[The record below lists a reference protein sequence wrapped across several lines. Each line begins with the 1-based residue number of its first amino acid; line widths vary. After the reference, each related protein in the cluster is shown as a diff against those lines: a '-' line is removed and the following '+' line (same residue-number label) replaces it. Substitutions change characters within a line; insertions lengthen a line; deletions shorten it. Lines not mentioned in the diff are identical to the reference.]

1 MCSGYDRYFQ
11 IAKCFRDEDLR
22 ADRQPEFTQVDMELS
37 FVDMDDVIDVNERL
51 LKYIFKEIGVDVQ
64 LPIQRMTWQEAMD
77 RFGSDKPDIR
87 FGMEL
92 QDVSEVVK
100 GCGFGVFTGALE
112 NGGTVRGINAK
123 GQGICRERRLMHW

>member
-1 MCSGYDRYFQ
+1 M
-11 IAKCFRDEDLR
+11 
-22 ADRQPEFTQVDMELS
+22 
-37 FVDMDDVIDVNERL
+37 
-51 LKYIFKEIGVDVQ
+51 DVQ

-112 NGGTVRGINAK
+112 KRREPFAVSMPKDR
-123 GQGICRERRLMHW
+123 GICRERRLMHW